1 MSAKS
6 PAKSSP
12 AKSFKPVANP
22 TMPAPTIAPNPKARR
37 QNRLFWVWLGLL
49 LLGVAALYGGGN
61 RAYGLFDVDEAIFT
75 QATMEM
81 RATEANHGLAA
92 LAMPTYNGTP
102 RYHKPPLIYWA
113 QTGALAALG
122 TGFLPGEMGLLA
134 ARLPSILGALGSVLL
149 LGLGVWYLTGNRRWG
164 LLAATILALN
174 LSFLVVGRA
183 ATADGLLNF
192 FSLALTL
199 WVLAL
204 LLPRPLPPAAT
215 MGNLAMA
222 TRLRHAARAL
232 ALQRWGWL
240 GTGVLGTLAFLAK
253 GPIAWFPAAI
263 VAGALLLARPNR
275 AATWRTLAPF
285 KVALVVALGLTPWL
299 ALLVQ
304 QHGVGFFYEFFWVH
318 NLQRFG
324 GDLGNSQSNFV
335 GYYLVVLLVGFFPWV
350 ALLPPAIWALLARQK
365 RPQLVARLASP
376 HAAEALPL
384 IALVWAVVY
393 LAFFSLSG
401 TKLAHYIV
409 PAYPA
414 LAIIVG
420 GWLASFKTQASPPLG
435 SVAGSVGWLLW
446 GLLLA
451 AVLGVLTPLLL
462 GLQGPALHGL
472 PAMLQ
477 PWLGFDWPLRDTLA
491 TAILQQPVALGYGF
505 YAAAVGM
512 ALGTV
517 LVVAVRRGQ
526 RRWLPALAAVWA
538 ATLAALAWG
547 VVPVVWRYTQ
557 APLVQVASVLQQ
569 LPPSSV
575 VVHHGLHKPS
585 LRLLSGKPFTKTDNP
600 VQIPPLLQTVP
611 ELWVVTEAQDAPPL
625 LQELQTSRAGTVLD
639 AKCVAGT
646 CLILLA
652 PLPAMP

>member
-1 MSAKS
+1 MA
-6 PAKSSP
+6 
-12 AKSFKPVANP
+12 
-22 TMPAPTIAPNPKARR
+22 
-37 QNRLFWVWLGLL
+37 G
-49 LLGVAALYGGGN
+49 
-61 RAYGLFDVDEAIFT
+61 
-75 QATMEM
+75 
-81 RATEANHGLAA
+81 
-92 LAMPTYNGTP
+92 
-102 RYHKPPLIYWA
+102 
-113 QTGALAALG
+113 LG
-122 TGFLPGEMGLLA
+122 TNVWPGGWGLLA
-134 ARLPSILGALGSVLL
+134 TRLPSILGALGSVLL

-199 WVLAL
+199 WVLVL
-204 LLPRPLPPAAT
+204 LLPRPLPPATA
-215 MGNLAMA
+215 GNLAMT

-240 GTGVLGTLAFLAK
+240 GTGVLGALAFLAK
-253 GPIAWFPAAI
+253 GPIAWFPAAL

-275 AATWRTLAPF
+275 AATWRTLAPL
-285 KVALVVALGLTPWL
+285 KVALVVALGLGPWL
-299 ALLVQ
+299 ALLLQ
-304 QHGVGFFYEFFWVH
+304 QHGLAFFYEFFWVH
-318 NLQRFG
+318 NVQRFG
-324 GDLGNSQSNFV
+324 GDLGNSQSSFL

-350 ALLPPAIWALLARQK
+350 ALLPPAVWALIKKQQ

-393 LAFFSLSG
+393 LAFFSFSG

-414 LAIIVG
+414 LAIVVG
-420 GWLASFKTQASPPLG
+420 GWLASFKTQASQPVG

-446 GLLLA
+446 GLALA
-451 AVLGVLTPLLL
+451 GVLAVLTPLLQ
-462 GLQGPALHGL
+462 GVQGPVLTGL
-472 PAMLQ
+472 PAKLQ
-477 PWLGFDWPLRDTLA
+477 PWLGFEWPLRDTLA
-491 TAILQQPVALGYGF
+491 TAILQQPVAVGLGF
-505 YAAAVGM
+505 YAAAAGI
-512 ALGTV
+512 ALSTI
-517 LVVAVRRGQ
+517 LVVAVRRGR
-526 RRWLPALAAVWA
+526 RRWLPGLAAVWA

-557 APLVQVASVLQQ
+557 APLAQVAGVLQQ

-600 VQIPPLLQTVP
+600 VQIPPLLQGVP
-611 ELWVVTEAQDAPPL
+611 ELWVVTEAQDVPPL

-639 AKCVAGT
+639 AKCVAGS

>member
-1 MSAKS
+1 M
-6 PAKSSP
+6 PAKTL
-12 AKSFKPVANP
+12 P
-22 TMPAPTIAPNPKARR
+22 TMARPTTAPLPPKQRR
-37 QNRLFWVWLGLL
+37 QARLFWVWLGLL
-49 LLGVAALYGGGN
+49 LIGSAVLYGSGN

-75 QATMEM
+75 EATMEM
-81 RATEANHGLAA
+81 RQTQVEHGLAA

-102 RYHKPPLIYWA
+102 RYHKPPLIYWVQNLA
-113 QTGALAALG
+113 ISTLGA
-122 TGFLPGEMGLLA
+122 GFLPGDWGLLA
-134 ARLPSILGALGSVLL
+134 ARLPSILGALGSILL
-149 LGLGVWYLTGNRRWG
+149 LGLGVWYLTDNRRWG

-199 WVLAL
+199 WVLVL
-204 LLPRPLPPAAT
+204 LFPRSLPPADAT
-215 MGNLAMA
+215 NIPMS
-222 TRLRHAARAL
+222 TRLRHATRTL

-240 GTGVLGTLAFLAK
+240 GTGALGTLAFLAK
-253 GPIAWFPAAI
+253 GPIAWLPAGLI
-263 VAGALLLARPNR
+263 GLALLWVRPNR
-275 AATWRTLAPF
+275 AVVWRTLAPF
-285 KVALVVALGLTPWL
+285 KVALLILVGLAPWL
-299 ALLVQ
+299 LLLVH
-304 QHGVGFFYEFFWVH
+304 QHGLAFFHEFFFVH

-324 GDLGNSQSNFV
+324 GDLGNSQSSFV

-350 ALLPPAIWALLARQK
+350 ALLPPAVWALLRKQT
-365 RPQLVARLASP
+365 RPLLLARLASP
-376 HAAEALPL
+376 QATEALPL
-384 IALVWAVVY
+384 LALLWAAGY
-393 LAFFSLSG
+393 LVFFSLSG

-414 LAIIVG
+414 LAILVG
-420 GWLASFKTQASPPLG
+420 GWLAAFKTRNTQPKG
-435 SVAGSVGWLLW
+435 SVVGSIGWLLW

-451 AVLGVLTPLLL
+451 AVLVVLTPLLA

-472 PAMLQ
+472 PAQLQ
-477 PWLGFDWPLRDTLA
+477 AWVGFAWPLRDELA
-491 TAILQQPVALGYGF
+491 TAILQQPISLGFGF
-505 YAAAVGM
+505 YAAA
-512 ALGTV
+512 LGVVLTTV

-526 RRWLPALAAVWA
+526 RRWLPGLATVWS
-538 ATLAALAWG
+538 ATLAAIVWG
-547 VVPVVWRYTQ
+547 VVPVVWTYTQ
-557 APLVQVASVLQQ
+557 APLAQVAGVLQQ

-600 VQIPPLLQTVP
+600 VQIPPLLTTVP
-611 ELWVVTEAQDAPPL
+611 ELWVVAEVQDVPPL

-652 PLPAMP
+652 PLQAIQ